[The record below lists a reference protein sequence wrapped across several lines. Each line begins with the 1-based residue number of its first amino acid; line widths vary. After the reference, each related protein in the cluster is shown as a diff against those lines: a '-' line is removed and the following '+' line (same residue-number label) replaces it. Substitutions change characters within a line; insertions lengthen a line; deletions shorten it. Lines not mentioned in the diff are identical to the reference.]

1 MGATGKTLV
10 GLWVFEL
17 SGVQRIV
24 VFVPTITLVS
34 QVCIP
39 QQQIYRVL
47 AVETADAFV
56 SHGFP
61 RGTASG
67 ELRLRSTQQCLGSSP
82 VVFDIAV
89 YLSAFVTIGS

>member
-1 MGATGKTLV
+1 MIGRNRQDLGGAV
-10 GLWVFEL
+10 GGDV

-39 QQQIYRVL
+39 QQQMYRVL

-56 SHGFP
+56 FSRVP
-61 RGTASG
+61 T
-67 ELRLRSTQQCLGSSP
+67 
-82 VVFDIAV
+82 
-89 YLSAFVTIGS
+89 

>member
-56 SHGFP
+56 
-61 RGTASG
+61 
-67 ELRLRSTQQCLGSSP
+67 
-82 VVFDIAV
+82 
-89 YLSAFVTIGS
+89 LSRVPTWHSIR